1 MAFCQRKQ
9 GVVFADADIGAGVE
23 FCTTLTHDDGARADQ
38 LAAKHLHT
46 EHLGLGIAPISRRA
60 AAFFVCHDS
69 CSLCGNRANQ
79 QLSELLTVT
88 LTFLIV
94 LTTAHFENGDLVVFT
109 MCHDRDTHCCAGHQ
123 GCANLQ
129 FCAASDCQNLVDH
142 NFLAYI
148 RSNLFYFNFF
158 ASSNFVLFATS
169 FYDRVHNNLLKMLRE
184 RISAEPA
191 IITQV
196 NQNTKQSTKLAKDL
210 GLRSFWLSIMRA
222 LNRAHVLQATHTQK
236 SSPVAI
242 IAQDMREVDQV
253 IAQRLDS
260 GVPLVGQVSRYI
272 ISAGGKRLRPAL
284 LLLMCGALGFKG
296 AQRFNL
302 AAVVEFIH
310 TATLL
315 HDDVVDDSSL
325 RRGNATAN
333 ETFGNPAS
341 VLVGDFL
348 YSRAFQMMV
357 DAQNMRI
364 MEILADATNI
374 IAEGEVMQL
383 MNMHNAALNEAGYL
397 QVIRSK
403 TAKLFEA
410 SARVGA
416 ILAGADATTEA
427 ACADYGQAL
436 GTAFQVI
443 DDVLDYTGDAAV
455 MGKNLGDDLR
465 EGKTTLPLIA
475 AMQRGTADQRE
486 LIQTAIETGRIDLID
501 QVVAIVSATGAL
513 DVARDAAASEAHR
526 AIAAAQQLPDNEH
539 TRCLIQLA
547 AQLLERQ
554 A

>member
-1 MAFCQRKQ
+1 M
-9 GVVFADADIGAGVE
+9 
-23 FCTTLTHDDGARADQ
+23 H
-38 LAAKHLHT
+38 
-46 EHLGLGIAPISRRA
+46 
-60 AAFFVCHDS
+60 
-69 CSLCGNRANQ
+69 
-79 QLSELLTVT
+79 
-88 LTFLIV
+88 
-94 LTTAHFENGDLVVFT
+94 
-109 MCHDRDTHCCAGHQ
+109 
-123 GCANLQ
+123 
-129 FCAASDCQNLVDH
+129 
-142 NFLAYI
+142 
-148 RSNLFYFNFF
+148 
-158 ASSNFVLFATS
+158 
-169 FYDRVHNNLLKMLRE
+169 
-184 RISAEPA
+184 
-191 IITQV
+191 
-196 NQNTKQSTKLAKDL
+196 
-210 GLRSFWLSIMRA
+210 
-222 LNRAHVLQATHTQK
+222 ATHTNN
-236 SSPVAI
+236 SSSTAI
-242 IAQDMREVDQV
+242 IAQDMREVDLV

-284 LLLMCGALGFKG
+284 LLLICGALDFKG

-357 DAQNMRI
+357 DAQSMRI
-364 MEILADATNI
+364 MEVLADATNI

-383 MNMHNAALNEAGYL
+383 MNMHNAALDEAGYL

-416 ILAGADATTEA
+416 ILANASPELET
-427 ACADYGQAL
+427 ACANYGQAL

-475 AMQRGTADQRE
+475 AMQRGSASERE
-486 LIQTAIETGRIDLID
+486 LIQSAIETGKLELID
-501 QVVAIVSATGAL
+501 QVVAIVQATGAL
-513 DVARDAAASEAHR
+513 DVARQAAADEARR
-526 AIAAAQQLPDNEH
+526 AIKAAEQLPDNAH
-539 TRCLIQLA
+539 RQCLIQLA

-554 A
+554 S